1 MPKNP
6 NLSLKS
12 YSPATLS
19 SVSLLPSS
27 EYLAK
32 SKESRVLM
40 LPALSVMKRK
50 IEELNRFLF
59 NYQNKIMA
67 INSLQ

>member
-1 MPKNP
+1 MPNCRRKLFTHFIISGMSQNT
-6 NLSLKS
+6 NQSLQS
-12 YSPATLS
+12 HSPATLS

-40 LPALSVMKRK
+40 LPARSVSKEKSKR
-50 IEELNRFLF
+50 I
-59 NYQNKIMA
+59 
-67 INSLQ
+67 